1 MKEEYITIT
10 GSNQKFKLLSKTAIP
25 FHKVQLV
32 VEDSEGV
39 RFVFTRQAGC
49 YIRTTKPVNDYTE
62 ES

>member
-1 MKEEYITIT
+1 MQEEYITIT

-49 YIRTTKPVNDYTE
+49 YKRTKPVTE
-62 ES
+62 DS